1 MTRWLHTFI
10 AVKTADG
17 LSFGAGRPFFD
28 RVVSTLGDGTEVVVT
43 LAEKQDKRTNA
54 QNRLIW
60 STVYDQLIAGIG
72 ESVGYDRHDKAGK
85 EQLHL
90 GLLMLYGGTVVE
102 PLTKREVPKVH
113 SSKMTKVEFT
123 DYVAW
128 IARWAAQEHGVVVAL
143 PGEVA

>member
-10 AVKTADG
+10 AVKTPDG

-60 STVYDQLIAGIG
+60 GAIYSQLLEGIG

-85 EQLHL
+85 EQLHE
-90 GLLMLYGGTVVE
+90 GLLMLFGGTIVE
-102 PLTKREVPKVH
+102 PVTKREVAKVR
-113 SSKMTKVEFT
+113 SSKMTKAEFSE
-123 DYVAW
+123 YVAW

-143 PGEVA
+143 PGEL